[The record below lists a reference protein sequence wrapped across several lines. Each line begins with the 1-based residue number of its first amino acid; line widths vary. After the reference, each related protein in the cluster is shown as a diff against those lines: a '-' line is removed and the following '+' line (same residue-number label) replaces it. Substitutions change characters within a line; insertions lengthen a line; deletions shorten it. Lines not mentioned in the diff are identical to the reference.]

1 MAIKLKELTERS
13 STEIVPTPGNDKGV
27 NVSYKNVVQKGEKA
41 FVDKHVVAKT
51 DYPVPEKNAG
61 DKNAIFTGSKQT
73 KAKRIADQ
81 DNEEGCDV
89 YESLSKNKSDFVS
102 RFGKVESD
110 VDAVDEEIQEESDEE
125 NLFVLDDGSEF
136 QFTIEEMSQME
147 DVFNSLTEDHQDQFE
162 DLFVQ
167 SRETN
172 EALMGWVRS
181 VA

>member
-1 MAIKLKELTERS
+1 
-13 STEIVPTPGNDKGV
+13 V
-27 NVSYKNVVQKGEKA
+27 
-41 FVDKHVVAKT
+41 
-51 DYPVPEKNAG
+51 
-61 DKNAIFTGSKQT
+61 
-73 KAKRIADQ
+73 
-81 DNEEGCDV
+81 
-89 YESLSKNKSDFVS
+89 SKNKSDFVS

-110 VDAVDEEIQEESDEE
+110 VDTVDEEIQEESDEE